1 MPQEFRFKTLSFI
14 SKIKG
19 TTCSNITA
27 ILSIETI
34 QSMLSWASQIIYEF
48 ENLDKQESTQGKWNN
63 LSKEIAEAEN
73 WTFLRT
79 DGDDIL

>member
-1 MPQEFRFKTLSFI
+1 M
-14 SKIKG
+14 
-19 TTCSNITA
+19 TA
-27 ILSIETI
+27 ILSIERI

-48 ENLDKQESTQGKWNN
+48 KNLDKQESTQGKWNN